1 MKKKI
6 VATGLSLGLV
16 AGTGAGLILQ
26 SAGLVGAS
34 PITSSVSIAATDTT
48 VDTDSTGDADDARPN
63 HAARLTEVLQPLVD
77 AGTITAEQMTAVIET
92 LDAAHSEGGR
102 MGRGMHG
109 EMGREMGRGM
119 GDEMH
124 GGRGGEMRD
133 GKGGGRGPGAG
144 IDAAAEA
151 LGIDLGELMT
161 QLRDGATIAEIAEA
175 AGIDLQGVTDAMLAE
190 AKTHLDERVASGD
203 LTQEQADA
211 RLAELS
217 EKIDD
222 IVENGRPGRP
232 GDGETG
238 ETGDT
243 GA

>member
-6 VATGLSLGLV
+6 IATGLSLGLV
-16 AGTGAGLILQ
+16 AGAGAGFILQ

-34 PITSSVSIAATDTT
+34 PITSSVAIAATDTT
-48 VDTDSTGDADDARPN
+48 DGTGDADDADARPD

-77 AGTITAEQMTAVIET
+77 AGTITAEQMTAVVEA
-92 LDAAHSEGGR
+92 LDAARPEGGR
-102 MGRGMHG
+102 MGRGSHG
-109 EMGREMGRGM
+109 EMDRAMRGGAGGKGSDMRRGM
-119 GDEMH
+119 
-124 GGRGGEMRD
+124 
-133 GKGGGRGPGAG
+133 GGGRGPGAG

-232 GDGETG
+232 GAG

-243 GA
+243 GDTGS